1 MASPKHVKSK
11 IHAKKRR
18 LSFVIKNPFM
28 FGVLVLGILFILF
41 CAFFYAFGYVNGQ
54 KAQKANDDIAFE
66 AIVQEA
72 EERYNNMVAEYEA
85 RLNTPTEEVNT
96 YNAEAEYIAKL
107 LYGQARYN
115 SPEAQKAIA
124 WLIINRVESPYYP
137 NSVQEVVE
145 QQSQWMGYNDNN
157 IIEDRL
163 YEVALTAV
171 NDWHNGAHRPFS
183 ADFLYMVW
191 TSDEIT
197 LRTTFEETRG
207 TQYLTVK

>member
-1 MASPKHVKSK
+1 MASPKHVKPK
-11 IHAKKRR
+11 THTKKRR

-28 FGVLVLGILFILF
+28 FGILVLGTLFILF

-54 KAQKANDDIAFE
+54 KAQKVNDDIAFE

-85 RLNTPTEEVNT
+85 RLNTPIEEDT

-145 QQSQWMGYNDNN
+145 QPSQWMGYNDNN

>member
-1 MASPKHVKSK
+1 MASPKHVKPK
-11 IHAKKRR
+11 THTKKRR

-28 FGVLVLGILFILF
+28 FGILALGILFILF

-54 KAQKANDDIAFE
+54 KAQQANDDIAFE

-72 EERYNNMVAEYEA
+72 ENRYNNMVAEYEA
-85 RLNTPTEEVNT
+85 RLNTPIEEDN

-145 QQSQWMGYNDNN
+145 QPSQWMGYNDNN

-171 NDWHNGAHRPFS
+171 NEWHNGAHRPVS

>member
-1 MASPKHVKSK
+1 MASPKHVKPK
-11 IHAKKRR
+11 TRTKKRR

-28 FGVLVLGILFILF
+28 FGILVLGILFILF

-72 EERYNNMVAEYEA
+72 ENRYNNMVAEYEA
-85 RLNTPTEEVNT
+85 RLNTPIEEDT

>member
-1 MASPKHVKSK
+1 MASPKHVKPK
-11 IHAKKRR
+11 TRTKKRR

-28 FGVLVLGILFILF
+28 FGILVLGILFILF

-72 EERYNNMVAEYEA
+72 ENRYNNMVAEYEA
-85 RLNTPTEEVNT
+85 RLNTPIEEDT

-145 QQSQWMGYNDNN
+145 QPSQWMGYNDNN
-157 IIEDRL
+157 IIEDGL

-191 TSDEIT
+191 ASDEIT

>member
-1 MASPKHVKSK
+1 MASPKHVKPK
-11 IHAKKRR
+11 THTKKRR

-28 FGVLVLGILFILF
+28 FGILVLGILFILF

-72 EERYNNMVAEYEA
+72 ENRYNNMVAEYEA
-85 RLNTPTEEVNT
+85 RLNKPIEEDT

-137 NSVQEVVE
+137 NTVQEVVE
-145 QQSQWMGYNDNN
+145 QPSQWMGYNDNN
-157 IIEDRL
+157 VIEDSL
-163 YEVALTAV
+163 YEIALTAV

>member
-1 MASPKHVKSK
+1 MASPKHIKSK
-11 IHAKKRR
+11 THTKKRQ
-18 LSFVIKNPFM
+18 LNFIIKNPFM
-28 FGVLVLGILFILF
+28 FGILVLGILFILF

-72 EERYNNMVAEYEA
+72 ENRYNNMVAEYEA
-85 RLNTPTEEVNT
+85 RLNTPIEEDT

-145 QQSQWMGYNDNN
+145 QPSQWMGYNDNN

>member
-41 CAFFYAFGYVNGQ
+41 CTFFYAFGYVNGQ

-72 EERYNNMVAEYEA
+72 ENRYNNMVAEYEA
-85 RLNTPTEEVNT
+85 RLNTPIEEDA

-191 TSDEIT
+191 ASDEIT

>member
-1 MASPKHVKSK
+1 MALPKHVKPK
-11 IHAKKRR
+11 TRTKKRR

-28 FGVLVLGILFILF
+28 FGILVLGILFILF

-72 EERYNNMVAEYEA
+72 ENRYNNMVAEYEA
-85 RLNTPTEEVNT
+85 RLNTPIEEDT

-145 QQSQWMGYNDNN
+145 QPSQWMGYNDNN

>member
-72 EERYNNMVAEYEA
+72 ENRYNNMVAEYET
-85 RLNTPTEEVNT
+85 RLNTPIEEDN

-145 QQSQWMGYNDNN
+145 QPSQWMGYNDNN

-183 ADFLYMVW
+183 SDFLYMVW
-191 TSDEIT
+191 TSNEIT

>member
-28 FGVLVLGILFILF
+28 FGILVLGILFILF
-41 CAFFYAFGYVNGQ
+41 CAFFYAFGYVNGK

-66 AIVQEA
+66 EIVQEA
-72 EERYNNMVAEYEA
+72 ENRYNNMVAEYEA
-85 RLNTPTEEVNT
+85 RLNTPIEEDI

-107 LYGQARYN
+107 LYGPARYN

-145 QQSQWMGYNDNN
+145 QPSQWMGYNDNN
-157 IIEDRL
+157 IIEDNL
-163 YEVALTAV
+163 YEIALTAV

>member
-1 MASPKHVKSK
+1 MASPKHVKPK
-11 IHAKKRR
+11 TRTKKRR

-28 FGVLVLGILFILF
+28 FGILVLGILFILF

-72 EERYNNMVAEYEA
+72 ENRYNNMVAEYEA
-85 RLNTPTEEVNT
+85 RLNTPIEEDT

-145 QQSQWMGYNDNN
+145 QPSQWMGYNYNN

>member
-1 MASPKHVKSK
+1 MASPKHVKPK
-11 IHAKKRR
+11 IHTKKPR
-18 LSFVIKNPFM
+18 LNFIIKNPFM
-28 FGVLVLGILFILF
+28 FGILVLGILFILF

-72 EERYNNMVAEYEA
+72 ENRYNNMVAEYEA
-85 RLNTPTEEVNT
+85 RLNTPIEEDN

-145 QQSQWMGYNDNN
+145 QPSQWMGYNDNN

>member
-1 MASPKHVKSK
+1 MASPKHVQPKTRT
-11 IHAKKRR
+11 KKRR

-72 EERYNNMVAEYEA
+72 ENRYNNMVAEYEA
-85 RLNTPTEEVNT
+85 RLNTPIEEDT

-145 QQSQWMGYNDNN
+145 QPSQWMGYNDNN

-197 LRTTFEETRG
+197 LRTTFEESRG

>member
-1 MASPKHVKSK
+1 MASPKHVKPK
-11 IHAKKRR
+11 TRAKKSR

-28 FGVLVLGILFILF
+28 FGILVLGILFILF

-72 EERYNNMVAEYEA
+72 ENRYNNMVAEYEA
-85 RLNTPTEEVNT
+85 RLNTPIEEDT

-145 QQSQWMGYNDNN
+145 QPSQWMGYNDNN

>member
-1 MASPKHVKSK
+1 MASPKHVKPK
-11 IHAKKRR
+11 THTKKRR

-28 FGVLVLGILFILF
+28 FGILVLGILFILF

-85 RLNTPTEEVNT
+85 RLNTPTEEDN

-137 NSVQEVVE
+137 NTVQEVVE
-145 QQSQWMGYNDNN
+145 QPSQWMGYNDNN

>member
-1 MASPKHVKSK
+1 MASPKHVKPK
-11 IHAKKRR
+11 TRTKKRR

-28 FGVLVLGILFILF
+28 FGILVLGILFILF

-72 EERYNNMVAEYEA
+72 ENRYNNMVAEYEA
-85 RLNTPTEEVNT
+85 RLNTPIEEDN

-145 QQSQWMGYNDNN
+145 QPSQWMGYNDNN

>member
-1 MASPKHVKSK
+1 MASPKHVKPK
-11 IHAKKRR
+11 TRTKKCR

-28 FGVLVLGILFILF
+28 FGILVLGILFILF

-72 EERYNNMVAEYEA
+72 ENRYNNMVAEYEA
-85 RLNTPTEEVNT
+85 RLNTPIEEDT

-145 QQSQWMGYNDNN
+145 QPSQWMGYNDNN

-191 TSDEIT
+191 ASDEIT

>member
-1 MASPKHVKSK
+1 MASPKHVKPK
-11 IHAKKRR
+11 TRTKKRR
-18 LSFVIKNPFM
+18 LSFIIKNPFM
-28 FGVLVLGILFILF
+28 FGILVLGILFILF

-72 EERYNNMVAEYEA
+72 ENRYNNMVAEYEA
-85 RLNTPTEEVNT
+85 RLNTPIEEDT

-145 QQSQWMGYNDNN
+145 QPSQWMGYNDNN

>member
-1 MASPKHVKSK
+1 MASPKHVKPK
-11 IHAKKRR
+11 TRTKKCR

-28 FGVLVLGILFILF
+28 FGILVLGILFILF

-72 EERYNNMVAEYEA
+72 ENRYNNMVAEYEA
-85 RLNTPTEEVNT
+85 RLNTPIEEDT

-145 QQSQWMGYNDNN
+145 QPSQWMGYNDNN

-191 TSDEIT
+191 SSDEIT

>member
-1 MASPKHVKSK
+1 MASPKHIKPK
-11 IHAKKRR
+11 IHTKKPR
-18 LSFVIKNPFM
+18 LNFIIKNPFM
-28 FGVLVLGILFILF
+28 FGILVLGILFILF

-66 AIVQEA
+66 TIVQEA
-72 EERYNNMVAEYEA
+72 ENRYNNMVAEYEA
-85 RLNTPTEEVNT
+85 RLNTPIEEDN

-145 QQSQWMGYNDNN
+145 QPSQWMGYNDNN

-183 ADFLYMVW
+183 SDFLYMVW

>member
-1 MASPKHVKSK
+1 MASPKHVKPK
-11 IHAKKRR
+11 TRTKKRR

-72 EERYNNMVAEYEA
+72 ENRYNNMVAEYEA
-85 RLNTPTEEVNT
+85 RLNTPIEEDT

-115 SPEAQKAIA
+115 SPEVQKAIA

-145 QQSQWMGYNDNN
+145 QPSQWMGYNDNN

>member
-1 MASPKHVKSK
+1 MASPKHVKPK
-11 IHAKKRR
+11 TRTKKRK

-28 FGVLVLGILFILF
+28 FGILVLGILFILF
-41 CAFFYAFGYVNGQ
+41 CAFFYTFGYVNGQ

-72 EERYNNMVAEYEA
+72 ENRYNNMVAEYEA
-85 RLNTPTEEVNT
+85 RLNTPIEEDN

-145 QQSQWMGYNDNN
+145 QPSQWMGYNDNN

>member
-1 MASPKHVKSK
+1 MASPKHVKPK
-11 IHAKKRR
+11 TRTKKRR

-28 FGVLVLGILFILF
+28 FGILVLGILFILF

-66 AIVQEA
+66 AIIQEA
-72 EERYNNMVAEYEA
+72 ENRYNNMVAEYEA
-85 RLNTPTEEVNT
+85 RLNTPIEEDT

-145 QQSQWMGYNDNN
+145 QPSQWMGYNDNN

>member
-1 MASPKHVKSK
+1 MASPKHIKPK
-11 IHAKKRR
+11 THTKKHR

-28 FGVLVLGILFILF
+28 FGILVLGILFILF
-41 CAFFYAFGYVNGQ
+41 CAFFYTFGYVNGQ

-157 IIEDRL
+157 IIEDSL
-163 YEVALTAV
+163 YEIALTAV

>member
-1 MASPKHVKSK
+1 MASPKHVKPK
-11 IHAKKRR
+11 IHAKKRG

-28 FGVLVLGILFILF
+28 FGILVLGILFILF

-72 EERYNNMVAEYEA
+72 ENRYNNMVAEYEA
-85 RLNTPTEEVNT
+85 RLNMPIEEDN

-137 NSVQEVVE
+137 NTVQEVVE
-145 QQSQWMGYNDNN
+145 QPSQWMGYNDNN

>member
-1 MASPKHVKSK
+1 MASPKHVKPK
-11 IHAKKRR
+11 TRTKKRR

-28 FGVLVLGILFILF
+28 FGILVLGILFILF

-72 EERYNNMVAEYEA
+72 ENRYNNMVAEYEA
-85 RLNTPTEEVNT
+85 RLSTPIEEDN

-115 SPEAQKAIA
+115 SPKAQKAIA

-145 QQSQWMGYNDNN
+145 QPSQWMGYNDNN
-157 IIEDRL
+157 IIEDGL

>member
-1 MASPKHVKSK
+1 MASPKHVKPK
-11 IHAKKRR
+11 THTKKRR

-28 FGVLVLGILFILF
+28 LGILVLGILFILF

-72 EERYNNMVAEYEA
+72 ENRYNNMVAEYEA
-85 RLNTPTEEVNT
+85 RLNMPIEEDN

-145 QQSQWMGYNDNN
+145 QPSQWMGYNDNN

-197 LRTTFEETRG
+197 LRTTFEETHG

>member
-1 MASPKHVKSK
+1 MASPKHVKPK
-11 IHAKKRR
+11 MHAKKRR

-41 CAFFYAFGYVNGQ
+41 CAFFYAFGYVNGK

-66 AIVQEA
+66 AIIKEA
-72 EERYNNMVAEYEA
+72 EERYNNMVVEYEA
-85 RLNTPTEEVNT
+85 RLNTPIEEDT
-96 YNAEAEYIAKL
+96 YNTEAEYIAKL

-145 QQSQWMGYNDNN
+145 QPSQWMGYNDNN

>member
-1 MASPKHVKSK
+1 MASPKHVKPETRT
-11 IHAKKRR
+11 KKCR

-28 FGVLVLGILFILF
+28 FGILVLGILFILF

-72 EERYNNMVAEYEA
+72 ENRYNNMVAEYEA
-85 RLNTPTEEVNT
+85 RLNTPIEEDT

-145 QQSQWMGYNDNN
+145 QPSQWMGYNDNN

-191 TSDEIT
+191 ASDEIT

>member
-1 MASPKHVKSK
+1 MASPKHVKPK
-11 IHAKKRR
+11 IHAKKRQ

-28 FGVLVLGILFILF
+28 FGILVLGILFILF

-54 KAQKANDDIAFE
+54 KTQKANDDIAFD

-72 EERYNNMVAEYEA
+72 ENRYNNMVAEYEA
-85 RLNTPTEEVNT
+85 RLNTPIEEDT

-145 QQSQWMGYNDNN
+145 QPSQWMGYNDNN

>member
-1 MASPKHVKSK
+1 MASPKHVKPK
-11 IHAKKRR
+11 THTKKRR

-28 FGVLVLGILFILF
+28 FGILVLGILFILF

-72 EERYNNMVAEYEA
+72 ENRYNNMVAEYEA
-85 RLNTPTEEVNT
+85 RLNIPIEEDN

-145 QQSQWMGYNDNN
+145 QPSQWMGYNDNN

-171 NDWHNGAHRPFS
+171 NDWHNGEHRPFS

>member
-1 MASPKHVKSK
+1 MASPKHVKPK
-11 IHAKKRR
+11 TRTKKRK

-28 FGVLVLGILFILF
+28 FGILVLGILFILF

-72 EERYNNMVAEYEA
+72 ENRYNNMVAEYEA
-85 RLNTPTEEVNT
+85 RLNTPIEEDT
-96 YNAEAEYIAKL
+96 YNAEAECIAKL

-145 QQSQWMGYNDNN
+145 QPSQWMGYNDNN

>member
-1 MASPKHVKSK
+1 MASPKHVRPKTRT
-11 IHAKKRR
+11 KKRR

-28 FGVLVLGILFILF
+28 FGILVLGILFILF

-72 EERYNNMVAEYEA
+72 ENRYNNMVAEYEA
-85 RLNTPTEEVNT
+85 RLNTPIEEDT

-145 QQSQWMGYNDNN
+145 QPSQWMGYNDNN

>member
-1 MASPKHVKSK
+1 MASPKHVKPK
-11 IHAKKRR
+11 TRTKKRK
-18 LSFVIKNPFM
+18 LSFIIKNPFM
-28 FGVLVLGILFILF
+28 FGILVLGILFILF

-72 EERYNNMVAEYEA
+72 ENRYNNMVAEYEA
-85 RLNTPTEEVNT
+85 RLNTPIEEDT

-145 QQSQWMGYNDNN
+145 QPSQWMGYNDNN

-183 ADFLYMVW
+183 ADFLYMAW
-191 TSDEIT
+191 SSDEIT

>member
-1 MASPKHVKSK
+1 MASPKHVKPK

-18 LSFVIKNPFM
+18 LNFVIKNPFM

-54 KAQKANDDIAFE
+54 KAQTANDDIAFE

-72 EERYNNMVAEYEA
+72 ENRYNNMVAEYEA
-85 RLNTPTEEVNT
+85 RLNTPIEEDN

-145 QQSQWMGYNDNN
+145 QPSQWMGYNDNN

-183 ADFLYMVW
+183 SDFLYMVW

>member
-1 MASPKHVKSK
+1 MASPKHVKPK
-11 IHAKKRR
+11 TRTKKRR

-28 FGVLVLGILFILF
+28 FGILVLGILFILF

-72 EERYNNMVAEYEA
+72 ENRYNNMVAEYEA
-85 RLNTPTEEVNT
+85 RLNTSIEEDT

-145 QQSQWMGYNDNN
+145 QPSQWMGYNDNN

-191 TSDEIT
+191 ASDEIT

>member
-1 MASPKHVKSK
+1 MASPKHVQPKTRT
-11 IHAKKRR
+11 KKRR

-72 EERYNNMVAEYEA
+72 ENRYNNMVAEYEA
-85 RLNTPTEEVNT
+85 RLNTPIEEDT

-145 QQSQWMGYNDNN
+145 QPSQWMGYNDNN